1 MWDMEWV
8 LYCAVYSDTGASC
21 PIGVCKALRHMKY
34 TEHGIVVL
42 LCGLLTARLARNI
55 GKIESKK
62 KEKK

>member
-1 MWDMEWV
+1 MEWV
-8 LYCAVYSDTGASC
+8 IYCAAYSDTGASC

-34 TEHGIVVL
+34 TGHGIVV
-42 LCGLLTARLARNI
+42 ARNI